1 MLGVS
6 GSIAAYKSALL
17 VRLLIK
23 EGAEVKVVL
32 TPSALEFVTPLTL
45 STLSQNPVHSDFTED
60 KDTGEWVSHVDLGN
74 WGDLLVIAPCTA
86 NTMGKMVGGICDN
99 FLMAVYLSANCPV
112 MIAPAMDLDMYK
124 HFSTS
129 ENIKKLIERGHL
141 MAEPGTGELASGL
154 EGKGR
159 MSEPE
164 EILELI
170 EEYFSKGQDLNG
182 KRALVTA
189 GPTHE
194 KIDPV
199 RYISN
204 YSSGKMGFALANELR
219 RRGAEVTLVTGPS
232 QQVLEETSINRI
244 DVVSADDMLQACIA
258 LAPKNDIIIMSAA
271 VADYRPKTIASE
283 KIKKADSENSL
294 DLEPTV
300 DILAKI
306 GETKKKEQILIGF
319 ALETENEIIN
329 AKAKIEAKNLD
340 MIVLNSLKDKG
351 AGFAHDTNKVTLLQP
366 NNKMISFELK
376 SKPEVATDIV
386 NNIIDLIRK

>member
-306 GETKKKEQILIGF
+306 GGTKKKEQILIGF

>member
-1 MLGVS
+1 M
-6 GSIAAYKSALL
+6 
-17 VRLLIK
+17 
-23 EGAEVKVVL
+23 
-32 TPSALEFVTPLTL
+32 
-45 STLSQNPVHSDFTED
+45 
-60 KDTGEWVSHVDLGN
+60 
-74 WGDLLVIAPCTA
+74 
-86 NTMGKMVGGICDN
+86 
-99 FLMAVYLSANCPV
+99 
-112 MIAPAMDLDMYK
+112 
-124 HFSTS
+124 
-129 ENIKKLIERGHL
+129 
-141 MAEPGTGELASGL
+141 
-154 EGKGR
+154 
-159 MSEPE
+159 
-164 EILELI
+164 
-170 EEYFSKGQDLNG
+170 
-182 KRALVTA
+182 
-189 GPTHE
+189 
-194 KIDPV
+194 
-199 RYISN
+199 
-204 YSSGKMGFALANELR
+204 
-219 RRGAEVTLVTGPS
+219 
-232 QQVLEETSINRI
+232 
-244 DVVSADDMLQACIA
+244 VVSADDMLQACIA